1 MRAGVA
7 FCDITPGVGEV
18 IPGQWLARY
27 AERVRDPLR
36 VTALAVENDGVR
48 AVIVSCDCC
57 FLSGDL
63 VARVRP
69 RLRDRLCIP
78 PERAFLHATHTHTGP
93 PIGEGLGSPC
103 DPEWVARV
111 AEAIV
116 VASEGAV
123 EALEECELAWSTAT
137 APGLAFPRRYW
148 MDDGAVRMHPAG
160 DDPTL
165 LRPDGVPDETLTALG
180 VFRPGARLP
189 HVVLANFACHP
200 IVVGGALFY
209 SGDYPGAVCRTLR
222 AMLGEGAQALFI
234 NGFCADVGPDDVD
247 SPVSG
252 YGEEAMERMGVA
264 LAARAAL
271 GLLDAPRTSEAPI
284 EGCIERV
291 SIAIRT
297 PAPEALS
304 EARATLGDDL
314 TVIPQDGELIV
325 RRELL
330 LVARE
335 IAVSPTV
342 NAEVIRLRLG
352 DGLLI
357 GWPGEVFSAYARR
370 LRRLS
375 PTPHLVLGCLVN
387 DLHGYIPTREAF
399 AGGGY
404 ETWLCRSSKVEE
416 AAGDKLLALTREMLR
431 G

>member
-1 MRAGVA
+1 MRAGAA
-7 FCDITPGVGEV
+7 FRDITPGVGEV

-27 AERVRDPLR
+27 AERVRDQLR
-36 VTALAVENDGVR
+36 VTALAVEDAGVR

-57 FLSGDL
+57 FLSRDL

-69 RLRDRLCIP
+69 RLQVGLGIP

-93 PIGEGLGSPC
+93 PVGEGLGSPC

-116 VASEGAV
+116 AASEDAF
-123 EALEECELAWSTAT
+123 ARLEECELAWSTT
-137 APGLAFPRRYW
+137 QAPGLAFPRRYW

-160 DDPTL
+160 DDPML

-189 HVVLANFACHP
+189 HIALVNFACHP

-209 SGDYPGAVCRTLR
+209 SGDFPGAVCRTLR
-222 AMLGEGAQALFI
+222 SMLGEDAQALFI

-264 LAARAAL
+264 LAARTVL
-271 GLLDAPRTSEAPI
+271 GLLDAPRASEAPI

-291 SIAIRT
+291 AVAIRT
-297 PAPEALS
+297 PDPETLA
-304 EARATLGDDL
+304 EAQAALGDDL
-314 TVIPQDGELIV
+314 TEVPQDFDLIV
-325 RRELL
+325 KRELL

-342 NAEVIRLRLG
+342 DAEVIRLRLG
-352 DGLLI
+352 DGLLL
-357 GWPGEVFSAYARR
+357 GWPGEAFSAYGRR

-375 PTPHLVLGCLVN
+375 PTPRLVLGCLTN

-404 ETWLCRSSKVEE
+404 ETWLARSSKLEE
-416 AAGDKLLALTREMLR
+416 GAGDKLLALTRGMLR
-431 G
+431 D